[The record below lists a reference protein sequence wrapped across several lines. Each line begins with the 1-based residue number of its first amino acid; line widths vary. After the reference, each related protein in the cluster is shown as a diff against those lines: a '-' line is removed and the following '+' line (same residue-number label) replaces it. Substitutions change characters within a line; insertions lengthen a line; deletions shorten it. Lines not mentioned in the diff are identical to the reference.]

1 MSKLSRRR
9 LKAIHFCVQ
18 MAADNGSTA
27 ILRLLYEEGIV
38 ICYLPFGLP
47 SFSVAKDLGCGELA
61 TGAG

>member
-38 ICYLPFGLP
+38 ICYLLSAIQARLVFG
-47 SFSVAKDLGCGELA
+47 C
-61 TGAG
+61 